1 MTGRRAGGE
10 GEGRLLAFLRR
21 AAARALRVDPVRL
34 RPDRSLSALGLDSLA
49 AAELADAVESGLGVE
64 VALASL
70 LEGPTLAELA
80 ERLAPVLAVR
90 RGADVVAVGAPRRS
104 SDEAA
109 SQAARAS
116 SGPLSH
122 GQRALW
128 LLDRLVAGGNPAY
141 VLAGAARVHGELAGP
156 RLHAALRVLVE
167 RHAALRTRCEPDG
180 EGAIAV
186 VGEAP
191 DFGFVEEDA
200 AGWGEEGLRERLIEE
215 AHRPFDLAR
224 GPLLRVVLWH
234 LGAGE
239 HLVALAVHH
248 VAADFWSLGVL
259 LGELG
264 ALLRGDPLPPLAG
277 SYAELARR
285 QEELLASAEGER
297 LEAWWRSAL
306 AAGAGAGG
314 APPPLELPT
323 DRPRPPLQTFRG
335 GSRSGRLPPALAAR
349 LCSLGGQ
356 AGATPFMTLLAAF
369 LTLLHRISGQQ
380 ELRVGT
386 PVAGRRSAA
395 LAGLVG
401 YFVNPV
407 VVRCELGGD
416 PGFSELLGRV
426 REAAI
431 AAFAHQDYPFALLAE
446 RLGGE
451 RDPSRSPIFQA
462 MFVFYQERRSV
473 ERGLGGFAL
482 GESGARL
489 ELGGG
494 LTLESVRLPRRAAQ
508 FDLTLMLAA
517 SGESGTG
524 LAASLVYNSD
534 LFDGA
539 TAERML
545 GQLHTLAAA
554 AAANPA
560 CPVGEL
566 PWLNAGERQQLLEWN
581 DTAAAWPP
589 QQSCLHQLVEA
600 QALRSPGA
608 VALVVVETGERLS
621 YRRLNARANRLA
633 RRLRELGVGPETVAA
648 ICVERSAAMV
658 VGLLAILKAGGAYL
672 PLDPN
677 DPADRLHFMLRD
689 AGAPVLLAPRGLASR
704 LGEREHGARV
714 LLLDDAAGERRGLGQ
729 RRSGRNLRNLARPD
743 NLAYVIYT
751 SGSTGAPKGTMNTH
765 RGIVNRL
772 LWMQERYRL
781 AADDRVLQ
789 KTPYTFDVSV
799 WELFWPLLA
808 GGRLVMARP
817 GGHRDSAY
825 LLRTIAEQ
833 GITTL
838 HFVPSMLR
846 AFLDDAGQRPLSPPP
861 PHRRPA
867 RSAATG
873 DSRRCGL
880 RRVFASGEALSYE
893 LQQQFHAVL
902 AGAWARSPDEVSS
915 QDARASR
922 PPPALLH
929 NLYGPTEAAVD
940 VTWWAC
946 DPARPRVVPIG
957 RPVANTRVHL
967 LDRRGREVPVGA
979 PGALCIGGVQLAR
992 GYLGRP
998 GLTAASFVPDPF
1010 AGAPGTRESDRNGA
1024 PEAREFDRNDA
1035 PGARLYR
1042 TGDLARW
1049 LPDGAIEYLG
1059 RGDGQVK
1066 IRGCRV
1072 ELGEI
1077 EAALAAH
1084 PAVQAAAVTVRSVT
1098 APGAASAGG
1107 GHGMLGDRRL
1117 AAYVVLRGE
1126 PAAGDPRRGSADA
1139 PAQGARASLA
1149 AAAGEL
1155 RRALAERLPDY
1166 MVPADFVV
1174 LDRLPLTA
1182 SGKLDRRALPA
1193 PAPHRRASS
1202 PPPPAPPSRSCWLG
1216 RGPSCWESR
1225 RSARRTTSSRSA
1237 GTRCWRRAWCRGCA
1251 GCSGWRC
1258 RCAGSSSARRWRRRR
1273 ASWRQCWP
1281 ASPAACPP
1289 RPRRSYPGWRCR
1301 RRRWWRRGRRR
1312 PRPPGSWPSP
1322 SPRSASGSSSG

>member
-1 MTGRRAGGE
+1 MAGRKARGE
-10 GEGRLLAFLRR
+10 AEGRLMAFLRR
-21 AAARALRVDPVRL
+21 AAARALRVDPARL

-49 AAELADAVESGLGVE
+49 AAELEEAIESELGVE
-64 VALASL
+64 VALADL

-80 ERLAPVLAVR
+80 ARLAAS
-90 RGADVVAVGAPRRS
+90 APRRIS
-104 SDEAA
+104 GGPAP
-109 SQAARAS
+109 QGARAS

-128 LLDRLVAGGNPAY
+128 LLDRLVPGGNPAY
-141 VLAGAARVHGELAGP
+141 VLAGAARVRGELAGP

-167 RHAALRTRCEPDG
+167 RHPALRTHCAPAG

-186 VGEAP
+186 VAEAP

-200 AGWGEEGLRERLIEE
+200 AGCSEEGLRERLIEE
-215 AHRPFDLAR
+215 AHRPFDLER
-224 GPLLRVVLWH
+224 GPLLRVALWH

-264 ALLRGDPLPPLAG
+264 ALLRGDPLSPLVG
-277 SYAELARR
+277 SYSELVRR
-285 QEELLASAEGER
+285 QEELLAGATGER
-297 LEAWWRSAL
+297 LEAWWRSAM
-306 AAGAGAGG
+306 AAGDGG
-314 APPPLELPT
+314 APLELPT

-349 LCSLGGQ
+349 LYAVGSR

-369 LTLLHRISGQQ
+369 LALLHRLSGQP

-395 LAGLVG
+395 LAGVVG

-407 VVRCELGGD
+407 VVRCELAGA
-416 PGFSELLGRV
+416 PGFGELLGRV

-451 RDPSRSPIFQA
+451 RDPSRSPVFQA

-508 FDLTLMLAA
+508 FDLTLMLAQSGDRGAVGEGESEA
-517 SGESGTG
+517 SGEGEAGGDG

-545 GQLHTLAAA
+545 GQLQTLAAA
-554 AAANPA
+554 AAADPA
-560 CPVGEL
+560 RPVGEL
-566 PWLNAGERQQLLEWN
+566 PWFSGGERQQLLEWN
-581 DTAAAWPP
+581 DTQAAWPS
-589 QQSCLHQLVEA
+589 QQSCLHQLIEA

-608 VALVVVETGERLS
+608 VALVAEETGERLT
-621 YRRLNARANRLA
+621 YRRLNARANRVA
-633 RRLRELGVGPETVAA
+633 RLLREVGVGPETVVA
-648 ICVERSAAMV
+648 ICAERSTALM
-658 VGLLAILKAGGAYL
+658 VGLLAILKAGGAYR

-677 DPADRLHFMLRD
+677 DPADRLRFMLQD
-689 AGAPVLLAPRGLASR
+689 AGAPALLAPPGLASR
-704 LGEREHGARV
+704 WAERAHGARV
-714 LLLDDAAGERRGLGQ
+714 LLLDASAGERHAPGR

-772 LWMQERYRL
+772 LWMQQQYRL

-808 GGRLVMARP
+808 GGCLVMARP

-846 AFLDDAGQRPLSPPP
+846 AFLDDAGQRPLSAPPP
-861 PHRRPA
+861 PHH
-867 RSAATG
+867 
-873 DSRRCGL
+873 L

-902 AGAWARSPDEVSS
+902 AGAWKRSSGEASSREASSPEASSREASSRDARTSRSP
-915 QDARASR
+915 A
-922 PPPALLH
+922 ALLH

-957 RPVANTRVHL
+957 RPVANTRVRL
-967 LDRRGREVPVGA
+967 LDRRGREVPVGV
-979 PGALCIGGVQLAR
+979 PGELCIGGVQLAR

-1010 AGAPGTRESDRNGA
+1010 AGVPG
-1024 PEAREFDRNDA
+1024 
-1035 PGARLYR
+1035 
-1042 TGDLARW
+1042 
-1049 LPDGAIEYLG
+1049 DGA
-1059 RGDGQVK
+1059 
-1066 IRGCRV
+1066 
-1072 ELGEI
+1072 
-1077 EAALAAH
+1077 
-1084 PAVQAAAVTVRSVT
+1084 
-1098 APGAASAGG
+1098 SACGG
-1107 GHGMLGDRRL
+1107 
-1117 AAYVVLRGE
+1117 
-1126 PAAGDPRRGSADA
+1126 
-1139 PAQGARASLA
+1139 
-1149 AAAGEL
+1149 
-1155 RRALAERLPDY
+1155 
-1166 MVPADFVV
+1166 
-1174 LDRLPLTA
+1174 
-1182 SGKLDRRALPA
+1182 
-1193 PAPHRRASS
+1193 
-1202 PPPPAPPSRSCWLG
+1202 
-1216 RGPSCWESR
+1216 
-1225 RSARRTTSSRSA
+1225 SARRAPACIAPATWRGGCRMVRSN
-1237 GTRCWRRAWCRGCA
+1237 
-1251 GCSGWRC
+1251 
-1258 RCAGSSSARRWRRRR
+1258 
-1273 ASWRQCWP
+1273 
-1281 ASPAACPP
+1281 
-1289 RPRRSYPGWRCR
+1289 
-1301 RRRWWRRGRRR
+1301 
-1312 PRPPGSWPSP
+1312 
-1322 SPRSASGSSSG
+1322 ASGE

>member
-1 MTGRRAGGE
+1 MAGREARGEAGG
-10 GEGRLLAFLRR
+10 RMVAFLRR
-21 AAARALRVDPVRL
+21 AAARALRVDPARL

-49 AAELADAVESGLGVE
+49 AAELADAIESGLGVE
-64 VALASL
+64 VALADL

-80 ERLAPVLAVR
+80 ARLAA
-90 RGADVVAVGAPRRS
+90 AAPRKI
-104 SDEAA
+104 SDGPAPRG
-109 SQAARAS
+109 ARAS

-128 LLDRLVAGGNPAY
+128 LLDRLVPGGNPAY
-141 VLAGAARVHGELAGP
+141 VLAGAARVRGELAGP

-167 RHAALRTRCEPDG
+167 RHPALRMHCEPDG

-200 AGWGEEGLRERLIEE
+200 AGWTDEGLRERLIEE
-215 AHRPFDLAR
+215 AHRPFDLER
-224 GPLLRVVLWH
+224 GPLLRVALWH

-248 VAADFWSLGVL
+248 VAANFWSLGVL

-277 SYAELARR
+277 SYAELVRR
-285 QEELLASAEGER
+285 QEKLLAAPEGER
-297 LEAWWRSAL
+297 LEAWWRSSM
-306 AAGAGAGG
+306 AAGA
-314 APPPLELPT
+314 PPLELPT
-323 DRPRPPLQTFRG
+323 DRPRPLLQTFRG
-335 GSRSGRLPPALAAR
+335 GSRSGRLSPALADR
-349 LCSLGGQ
+349 LYALGGQ
-356 AGATPFMTLLAAF
+356 AGTTPFMTLLAAF
-369 LTLLHRISGQQ
+369 LALLHRISGQE

-395 LAGLVG
+395 MAGVVG

-407 VVRCELGGD
+407 VVRCGLAGA
-416 PGFSELLGRV
+416 PGFGELLGRV

-462 MFVFYQERRSV
+462 MFVFYQERRSA

-508 FDLTLMLAA
+508 FDLTLMLAESGDSGA
-517 SGESGTG
+517 SGEGRASGEGERGGDG

-554 AAANPA
+554 AVADPT
-560 CPVGEL
+560 CPIGEL
-566 PWLNAGERQQLLEWN
+566 PWLSGGERQQLLEWN
-581 DTAAAWPP
+581 DTAAAWPS
-589 QQSCLHQLVEA
+589 QQSCCLHQLIEV

-608 VALVVVETGERLS
+608 VALVVEETGERLT
-621 YRRLNARANRLA
+621 YRRLNARANRVA
-633 RRLRELGVGPETVAA
+633 RRLREVGVGPETVVA

-677 DPADRLHFMLRD
+677 DPVDRLRFMLQD
-689 AGAPVLLAPRGLASR
+689 AGAPVLLAPRGLALR
-704 LGEREHGARV
+704 CGEREHGARV
-714 LLLDDAAGERRGLGQ
+714 LLLDASASERRAPGR
-729 RRSGRNLRNLARPD
+729 RRSGRNLRNLSRPD

-772 LWMQERYRL
+772 LWMQEQYRL

-799 WELFWPLLA
+799 WELFWPLLV

-846 AFLDDAGQRPLSPPP
+846 AFLDDAGQRPLSEPPP
-861 PHRRPA
+861 PHR
-867 RSAATG
+867 
-873 DSRRCGL
+873 L

-902 AGAWARSPDEVSS
+902 AGAWTRSCGEGSSHEASSREAISREASSRDAGTSRSP
-915 QDARASR
+915 A
-922 PPPALLH
+922 ALLH

-957 RPVANTRVHL
+957 RPVANTCVHL
-967 LDRRGREVPVGA
+967 LDRRGREVPVGV
-979 PGALCIGGVQLAR
+979 PGELCIGGVQLAR

-1010 AGAPGTRESDRNGA
+1010 AGASRGGANDGGAGTL
-1024 PEAREFDRNDA
+1024 
-1035 PGARLYR
+1035 GARLYR

-1049 LPDGAIEYLG
+1049 LPDGVIEYLG

-1084 PAVQAAAVTVRSVT
+1084 PAVQAAAVTVRSPTVRSAT
-1098 APGAASAGG
+1098 APVAAAASAGG
-1107 GHGMLGDRRL
+1107 VDGTLEDLRL

-1126 PAAGDPRRGSADA
+1126 
-1139 PAQGARASLA
+1139 
-1149 AAAGEL
+1149 
-1155 RRALAERLPDY
+1155 
-1166 MVPADFVV
+1166 
-1174 LDRLPLTA
+1174 
-1182 SGKLDRRALPA
+1182 
-1193 PAPHRRASS
+1193 
-1202 PPPPAPPSRSCWLG
+1202 
-1216 RGPSCWESR
+1216 
-1225 RSARRTTSSRSA
+1225 
-1237 GTRCWRRAWCRGCA
+1237 
-1251 GCSGWRC
+1251 
-1258 RCAGSSSARRWRRRR
+1258 
-1273 ASWRQCWP
+1273 
-1281 ASPAACPP
+1281 
-1289 RPRRSYPGWRCR
+1289 
-1301 RRRWWRRGRRR
+1301 
-1312 PRPPGSWPSP
+1312 
-1322 SPRSASGSSSG
+1322 